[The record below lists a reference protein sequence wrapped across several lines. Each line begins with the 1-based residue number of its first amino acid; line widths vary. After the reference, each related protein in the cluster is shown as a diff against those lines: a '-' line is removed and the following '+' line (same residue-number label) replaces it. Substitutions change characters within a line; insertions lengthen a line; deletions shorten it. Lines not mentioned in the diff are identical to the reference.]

1 MDKIINQRRMIRRIL
16 LFILVFVTC
25 FSLLYCVLVL
35 KSQVNEWFASMFIA
49 FMAPVSLAI
58 RTYFRER
65 GIDDTMEEANE
76 SKSEMI
82 VDLAK
87 NLLNRG

>member
-1 MDKIINQRRMIRRIL
+1 MSVMNQRRFIRRIL
-16 LFILVFVTC
+16 LFVLISVSC
-25 FSLLYCVLVL
+25 FSLLYCVLIL

-58 RTYFRER
+58 RTYFKER

-76 SKSEMI
+76 SKSDMI

-87 NLLNRG
+87 NLLHRR

>member
-1 MDKIINQRRMIRRIL
+1 MSAMNQRRFIRRIL

-25 FSLLYCVLVL
+25 FSLLYCVIVL

-58 RTYFRER
+58 RTYFKER
-65 GIDDTMEEANE
+65 GVDDTLDEANE
-76 SKSEMI
+76 SKSDMI

-87 NLLNRG
+87 NLLHKG

>member
-1 MDKIINQRRMIRRIL
+1 MSVMNQRRFIRRIL
-16 LFILVFVTC
+16 LFVLIFVSC

-58 RTYFRER
+58 RTYFKER

-76 SKSEMI
+76 SKSDMI

-87 NLLNRG
+87 NLLHKG

>member
-1 MDKIINQRRMIRRIL
+1 MDKIINQRRIIRRIL

-65 GIDDTMEEANE
+65 GVDDTMEEANE